1 MGTAHSVRQA
11 PVTLIVMSRSA
22 SPSSAH
28 ESTQSGQERGTFGF
42 AADSEGKSLPGWLA
56 PWQPTGEGPIEPPD
70 PHGRFTSTETFVTI
84 LAAVMDVGFY
94 AARDDILRRVT
105 GYSMAQQ

>member
-1 MGTAHSVRQA
+1 MK
-11 PVTLIVMSRSA
+11 LYIF
-22 SPSSAH
+22 
-28 ESTQSGQERGTFGF
+28 QSGQERGTFGF
-42 AADSEGKSLPGWLA
+42 AADAEGKSLPEWLA